1 MKDNFVTTFKAV
13 LRRAMLLLVLV
24 VAVSVS
30 ASAQF
35 VNRAE
40 AIARLETRS
49 TQVQQAISSLSQNSL
64 DYRYG
69 IVQLFSYKAIYSE
82 LVGTNATVAQAVD
95 KLFIELNGK
104 SDSVD
109 GIHATI
115 IEYNKRNPLTGFD
128 IYQAIRNDV
137 KQLLK

>member
-24 VAVSVS
+24 VAVSAS
-30 ASAQF
+30 ASAQY
-35 VNRAE
+35 VSRAE
-40 AIARLETRS
+40 AIVRLESRS
-49 TQVQQAISSLSQNSL
+49 NQVQQAISTLSQNSL

-69 IVQLFSYKAIYSE
+69 VVQLFSYKAIYSE
-82 LVGTNATVAQAVD
+82 LIGTNATVAQAVD

-115 IEYNKRNPLTGFD
+115 LEYNKKNPVTGFD
-128 IYQAIRNDV
+128 IYEAIRKDV